1 MRTRPQL
8 HEEQCVVY
16 GWERGFEQVAERWRP
31 WIEERA
37 QRFTTRRGLLED
49 LIQEA
54 MILLWELDPARVDAS
69 DQAAVRQLLAQR
81 MRRLVNEDFRA
92 RGGGR
97 SAPRSARS
105 VESLPIAF
113 TELANEL

>member
-1 MRTRPQL
+1 MHARTFRRSYSGSRRP
-8 HEEQCVVY
+8 H
-16 GWERGFEQVAERWRP
+16 A
-31 WIEERA
+31 
-37 QRFTTRRGLLED
+37 
-49 LIQEA
+49 
-54 MILLWELDPARVDAS
+54 LLWELDPARVDAS
-69 DQAAVRQLLAQR
+69 DQAAVRQLLSQR